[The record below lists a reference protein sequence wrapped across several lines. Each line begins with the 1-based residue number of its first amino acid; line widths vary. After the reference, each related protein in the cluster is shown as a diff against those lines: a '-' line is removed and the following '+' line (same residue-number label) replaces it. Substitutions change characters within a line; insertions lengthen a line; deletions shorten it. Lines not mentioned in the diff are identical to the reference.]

1 MSNQIIEIA
10 IRAPKAGIKEVDFIA
25 AKNAAVKSLV
35 SIKGIGPER
44 EFEPFK
50 TMPEKS
56 AKVFVGMTRYQSK
69 MKTYQA
75 MVSFNVLRNLMPFM
89 GMMDNMGGIF
99 LKPEDPNFDY
109 GSFADK
115 SNITE
120 IALLRPKAGISKD
133 QFLQARTKFL
143 KALDSEPEVKNSY
156 TFEVAGGFK
165 NTDTF
170 PHFTIYK
177 SKADFDMLMDRAKGL
192 SYIGEFA
199 KIFDAEIICFC
210 TTIK

>member
-10 IRAPKAGIKEVDFIA
+10 IRAPKSNIKEADFIA
-25 AKNAAVKSLV
+25 AKNAAVKSLI

-44 EFEPFK
+44 EFEPFQI
-50 TMPEKS
+50 MPEKS
-56 AKVFVGMTRYQSK
+56 AKVFIGMTRYESR

-89 GMMDNMGGIF
+89 GMMDNMAGIF

-109 GSFADK
+109 GNFANK
-115 SNITE
+115 NNITE
-120 IALLRPKAGISKD
+120 IALLRPRTGVSKGE
-133 QFLQARTKFL
+133 FLQARTKFL
-143 KALDSEPEVKNSY
+143 SAMDAEPEVKQSY
-156 TFEVAGGFK
+156 TFTVAGGFK

-170 PHFTIYK
+170 PHFTVYK
-177 SKADFDMLMDRAKGL
+177 SKSDFDRLMARARGL
-192 SYIGEFA
+192 TFIDDFFKVFE
-199 KIFDAEIICFC
+199 AEIICFC

>member
-1 MSNQIIEIA
+1 MNNQIIEIA
-10 IRAPKAGIKEVDFIA
+10 IRAPKAGVKEVDFVA

-56 AKVFVGMTRYQSK
+56 AKVFVGMTLYQSK

-75 MVSFNVLRNLMPFM
+75 MVSFNVMRNLMPFM

-99 LKPEDPNFDY
+99 LKPDDPNFDY
-109 GSFADK
+109 GKFADK
-115 SNITE
+115 NNITE
-120 IALLRPKAGISKD
+120 IALLRPKAGVSKE

-143 KALDSEPEVKNSY
+143 KAMDAEPEVKGSH
-156 TFEVAGGFK
+156 TFTVAGGFK

-170 PHFTIYK
+170 PHFTVYK
-177 SKADFDMLMDRAKGL
+177 SKTDFDKLMDRTRGL
-192 SYIGEFA
+192 PYLGEFT
-199 KIFDAEIICFC
+199 KVFDAEIICFC
-210 TTIK
+210 NTIK